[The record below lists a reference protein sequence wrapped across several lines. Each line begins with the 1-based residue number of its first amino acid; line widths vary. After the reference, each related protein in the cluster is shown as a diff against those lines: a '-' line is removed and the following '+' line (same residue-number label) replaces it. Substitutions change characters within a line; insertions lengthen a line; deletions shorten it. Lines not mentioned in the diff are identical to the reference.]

1 MSLKSQAKRSIAA
14 ANHHLAGAR
23 STQSQRRRACLG
35 FIEWCC
41 QNDTPLLSIKD
52 ATFDLVRKYLTYRG
66 LPAYGQP
73 IPEQFAS
80 DFHARFGRKPLST
93 ASLDNLLGSLR
104 RARSA
109 LKGDLDG
116 LGITAENLGL
126 PSKSGLGTKLPATD
140 EVFVRAVEIA
150 KALGVVGFAIVLKI
164 QRYFGH
170 QGSGMQTWRYRL

>member
-1 MSLKSQAKRSIAA
+1 MA
-14 ANHHLAGAR
+14 
-23 STQSQRRRACLG
+23 
-35 FIEWCC
+35 
-41 QNDTPLLSIKD
+41 
-52 ATFDLVRKYLTYRG
+52 YRG

-73 IPEQFAS
+73 FTAQFAT
-80 DFHARFGRKPLST
+80 DFHASFGRKPLST
-93 ASLDNLLGSLR
+93 ASLHNLLGSLR

-170 QGSGMQTWRYRL
+170 RGSGMQTWRYGL